1 MHEVRPH
8 CKWTYGRQALFV
20 VAMLAA
26 LMSASLSASVVVP
39 LTLTQLTREAATIV
53 DGVVA
58 DVRTLAGPSGT
69 ERLVL
74 IRVTATWKGAP
85 DDTLYVR
92 LPGGRLGRTETL
104 VAGAPAVAEGDRAVW
119 FLDAHPRG
127 GYVVLGLHQGVL
139 RTQPGTDGETLVLAP
154 PREAGSRGDLR
165 RVPRRLTDVAADV
178 RALLHAEDV
187 Q

>member
-1 MHEVRPH
+1 MAG
-8 CKWTYGRQALFV
+8 WL
-20 VAMLAA
+20 
-26 LMSASLSASVVVP
+26 SASLAASVVVP

-74 IRVTATWKGAP
+74 IRVAATWKGAP

-92 LPGGRLGRTETL
+92 LPGGRLGRIETI
-104 VAGAPAVAEGDRAVW
+104 VAGAPTVAAGDRAVW
-119 FLDAHPRG
+119 FLAPHPRG

-139 RTQPGTDGETLVLAP
+139 RTQPGLDGEPLVLAP
-154 PREAGSRGDLR
+154 PRESGSRGDLR
-165 RVPRRLTDVAADV
+165 RVPRRLADVADDV
-178 RALLHAEDV
+178 RALLDV
-187 Q
+187 EGAQ